1 MHMVVQTVHTQ
12 ADLYCQVI
20 GETVAVAIKLLVLHP
35 ASKPTLYAVWRVY
48 SGPGLVLFPEADNP
62 TTHRWFKTVQKPICV
77 TCNSQCARGASST
90 ATAPS
95 AVSCKQN
102 LFHVY

>member
-62 TTHRWFKTVQKPICV
+62 TTHRSRLSK
-77 TCNSQCARGASST
+77 SQS
-90 ATAPS
+90 
-95 AVSCKQN
+95 V
-102 LFHVY
+102 